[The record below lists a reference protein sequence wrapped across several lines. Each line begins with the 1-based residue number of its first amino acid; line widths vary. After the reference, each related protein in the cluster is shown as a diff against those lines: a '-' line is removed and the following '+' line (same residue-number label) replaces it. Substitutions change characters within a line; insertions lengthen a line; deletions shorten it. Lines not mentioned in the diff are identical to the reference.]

1 MNPDDIRLML
11 DTDPFAL
18 AAKYL
23 FIAGAF
29 GLYAL
34 CVTRQKMNYVDAA
47 KAIVG
52 LKSVQNRDWIFT
64 LVHIGTIVGVLV
76 LMTIAMQRNLG
87 GGAA

>member
-1 MNPDDIRLML
+1 ML

-23 FIAGAF
+23 FVAGVA

-34 CVTRQKMNYVDAA
+34 CVIRQKMNYVDAA
-47 KAIVG
+47 KAIVV

-64 LVHIGTIVGVLV
+64 LVHIGLIVGVLAM
-76 LMTIAMQRNLG
+76 MTIALHRNI
-87 GGAA
+87 GGATA